1 MYAVA
6 VLRTDTTAVIAAR
19 TPTRDLPI
27 VSTLLCLLGARTVTS
42 FVVPVLLGDGAN
54 PSFTHSLFTYLVVE
68 GFVAALIG
76 SFVVRFLFERVL
88 EVGISYRDAFI
99 ALAAGSLVS
108 IAFIWVT
115 SSAAQQ
121 GGSPYTVPTSGL
133 LFIFVPMVGSVGVT
147 YWLLQRG
154 VRGPTTA
161 RPAPGRTWVP
171 GEESDSWA
179 DEIPGGRVVSDTNE
193 FDGASYD
200 ELVSAARETSL
211 GLVDSVSRT
220 SPEDV
225 PDLISE
231 RLPVLQAIT
240 KNLEKTTPPIAVP
253 THVHTKLVTG
263 MKQLQED
270 LVETATSAVATASQR
285 VSQRGVFLPGTAD
298 VSDGGARYRWELSLS
313 QGLKMS
319 KEAFIELAALGI
331 ATSW

>member
-1 MYAVA
+1 M
-6 VLRTDTTAVIAAR
+6 TAAAR
-19 TPTRDLPI
+19 PAPRDLPLLP
-27 VSTLLCLLGARTVTS
+27 TLLCLLGARTVTS
-42 FVVPVLLGDGAN
+42 FVVVALLGGAAN
-54 PSFTHSLFTYLVVE
+54 PSFTHSLFTYLFVE
-68 GFVAALIG
+68 EFVAALIG
-76 SFVVRFLFERVL
+76 SLVIRALFEKVL
-88 EVGISYRDAFI
+88 EVVISYRDAFI

-108 IAFIWVT
+108 LAFTWVT
-115 SSAAQQ
+115 STAAQQ
-121 GGSPYTVPTSGL
+121 SGSPYTVPTSGL

-179 DEIPGGRVVSDTNE
+179 DEIPGGRPASDTTE

-211 GLVDSVSRT
+211 GLVDSVSRI

-240 KNLEKTTPPIAVP
+240 KNLENTTPPIAVP
-253 THVHTKLVTG
+253 THVHTKLITG

-270 LVETATSAVATASQR
+270 LVDTATSAVATASQR
-285 VSQRGVFLPGTAD
+285 ITQRGVFLPGTAD

-313 QGLKMS
+313 LGLKMS
-319 KEAFIELAALGI
+319 KEAFTELAALGI